1 MKPPRE
7 AQQHL
12 KNIVEAGPRPKK
24 PRRGRTSIGKPTD
37 PSTPTPTKPMIEQTE
52 RAESNRPIGS
62 GSGHHRGDRRDT
74 SPTYTGTQKHA
85 SRGGGP
91 RKDVTTRKR

>member
-52 RAESNRPIGS
+52 RAESN
-62 GSGHHRGDRRDT
+62 
-74 SPTYTGTQKHA
+74 
-85 SRGGGP
+85 
-91 RKDVTTRKR
+91 